1 MRISDWSSDVC
12 SSDLVDVHL
21 DEVGPPV
28 LRRELLEVDRR
39 HHAEGKGQ
47 RDGDEQRVEGADGGA
62 ENAGALGVA
71 AVAVGEEGRVELR
84 LDGAVG
90 GERVHPGDFP
100 VADAPVRSEEHTP
113 ELPSL
118 MSRSTAVC

>member
-62 ENAGALGVA
+62 ENAGARGVA
-71 AVAVGEEGRVELR
+71 AVAVGDRKSGVEGKSVSVRVGPGGRRLLKKTTTQKNDEE
-84 LDGAVG
+84 ANK
-90 GERVHPGDFP
+90 
-100 VADAPVRSEEHTP
+100 SI
-113 ELPSL
+113 
-118 MSRSTAVC
+118 